1 MTPIRDSFLAASLLA
16 SLCLYSCG
24 DPTSNGASSQDNL
37 SVSGSDSTSTH
48 PPADQPMLRSTVTP
62 DPGPARPEV
71 PPNILVFLIDTQRA
85 DFLGAYG
92 HDRPTSP
99 NLDAFALDAL
109 VYERAYAAA
118 SSTSPSHAS
127 IFTSTYPH
135 THRVW
140 NRILDPRREQ
150 PIFPSLSKE
159 AATLAEVLSFGGYAT
174 AGICDGGNLQ
184 KNRGFAQGFDLWDS
198 KFYGAANRVQ
208 RAEQWLKKQRKA
220 DQPFFLFLH
229 TYQVHTPYLPDPEH
243 VELFADPDYN
253 GVFRQA
259 WLDAKAFYEA
269 TKKEPGTIRKV
280 QGQFYKPHIPE
291 EGAAPP
297 AADDLAF
304 LIALYEAEIH
314 QMDQAFGRLIQSL
327 KEQGLYEDTLII
339 VTADHGEEFWEHG
352 QYGHHQVYDTT
363 LHVPFIVR
371 APDGPR
377 GERRSEAIE
386 LIDLM
391 PTLLYQADVE
401 IPESCIGRVLD
412 FERPDPTSEQRALI
426 GESNW
431 PERQVAY
438 RVGSQKAML
447 FPETERLAEVYSL
460 ELDPGESQDLAA
472 KTEGKAFLSQ
482 IMPRFEAWATES
494 IIWMKRFNLKPGV
507 RDIGRLSAAE
517 RAEMIALGYLEEDE

>member
-1 MTPIRDSFLAASLLA
+1 MTPIRDAFLAASLLA

-24 DPTSNGASSQDNL
+24 DSAPSGASSQDNP
-37 SVSGSDSTSTH
+37 STTEPGGTTASS
-48 PPADQPMLRSTVTP
+48 PAEPPMLRTTVTP

-99 NLDAFALDAL
+99 NLDAFAADAL

-140 NRILDPRREQ
+140 NRIIEESREE
-150 PIFPSLSKE
+150 PIFPSLSKHS
-159 AATLAEVLSFGGYAT
+159 ATLAEAMSFAGYAT

-184 KNRGFAQGFDLWDS
+184 KSRGFAQGFDLWDS
-198 KFYGAANRVQ
+198 KFFGAENRVQ
-208 RAEQWLKKQRKA
+208 RAEKWLKLRRKR
-220 DQPFFLFLH
+220 DQPFFMFLH

-243 VELFADPDYN
+243 VEIFADPNYD
-253 GVFRQA
+253 GVFRKA
-259 WLDAKAFYEA
+259 WIDAKTFYESA
-269 TKKEPGTIRKV
+269 KQEPGTIRKV
-280 QGQFYKPHIPE
+280 QGDYYKPHIPAV
-291 EGAAPP
+291 GAGPP
-297 AADDLAF
+297 APDDLAF

-314 QMDQAFGRLIQSL
+314 QMDQAFGQLIQSL
-327 KEQGLYEDTLII
+327 KDQGLYESTLIV
-339 VTADHGEEFWEHG
+339 VTSDHGEEFWEHG

-391 PTLLYQADVE
+391 PTLLYQADID
-401 IPESCIGRVLD
+401 IPESCVGRVLN
-412 FERPDPTSEQRALI
+412 FERPDPISEHRAVI

-431 PERQVAY
+431 PEQQVAY
-438 RVGSQKAML
+438 RVGNQKAML
-447 FPETERLAEVYSL
+447 FPEADRPAEVYQMNR
-460 ELDPGESQDLAA
+460 DPGESTDLASA
-472 KTEGKAFLSQ
+472 AEGKAFLVK
-482 IMPRFEAWATES
+482 ILPRFEAWATECVA
-494 IIWMKRFNLKPGV
+494 WTKRYNMNPSV
-507 RDIGRLSAAE
+507 RDKGRMSAEE